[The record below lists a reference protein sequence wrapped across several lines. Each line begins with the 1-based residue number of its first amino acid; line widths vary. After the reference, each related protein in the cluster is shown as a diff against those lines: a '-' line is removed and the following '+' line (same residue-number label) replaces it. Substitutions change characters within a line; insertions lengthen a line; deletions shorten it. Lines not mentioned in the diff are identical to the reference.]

1 MHAVV
6 TRFPHQNAQSP
17 PFADPFWTFGCRASA
32 CRCGEKHISKPK
44 STKQTRSGNGSDGMS
59 GNVPPCRS
67 NCCSVLFVNWFRFST
82 NRGIA
87 ERIAAIY
94 AFSLCLCRKLT
105 WLRPLHPAHQ
115 EAGQTTWN
123 CRRAS
128 ARAGSTRSIKCMR
141 RPRIPYIPPESRKVV
156 LETTLQSPKPPENQ
170 NVCRFFGGISFQTAP

>member
-1 MHAVV
+1 MKNCLQLWLEAHVQVKLYKTHHARANFGKLEVEKVHAVV
-6 TRFPHQNAQSP
+6 TRFPDQNAQSP
-17 PFADPFWTFGCRASA
+17 PFADPFWTFGRRASA

-105 WLRPLHPAHQ
+105 WLRPLHP
-115 EAGQTTWN
+115 
-123 CRRAS
+123 CPP
-128 ARAGSTRSIKCMR
+128 GS
-141 RPRIPYIPPESRKVV
+141 RPNHLELPPCLCS
-156 LETTLQSPKPPENQ
+156 S
-170 NVCRFFGGISFQTAP
+170 